1 MRVLITGGGGPG
13 SEMLWKLWEKEHTI
27 YFADQD
33 ISRIHPSIPIQ
44 QRVEVLPGID
54 SQFISQLVAASK
66 DLAID
71 IIISQVDEEL
81 MSLAEHT
88 KELAPTIF
96 VSPQTSFIEIFLDKF
111 RAGISLASKGIPE
124 PETSLLTSK
133 SRFGSG
139 PILVKP
145 RFGRGSRDIFTARS
159 ELEFEKLKE
168 YLLVQKE
175 EFICQSLKSGIEY
188 SVQVM
193 ANSHGE
199 LKAII
204 PVRINAKR
212 GSTTSGKVDN
222 NNLVIDTC
230 QNLHSK
236 YLPTGTYNIQLILDE
251 LDGTA
256 YTFELNPRVS
266 TTMCLAL
273 FGGADPI
280 ENYFDLV
287 SENSLKLV
295 QNGLELQRYWINS
308 VTSEDS
314 I

>member
-13 SEMLWKLWEKEHTI
+13 SELLWKLWEKEHTI

-33 ISRIHPSIPIQ
+33 ISRIHPGIPLQ
-44 QRVEVLPGID
+44 QRVQVSPGID
-54 SQFISQLVAASK
+54 SLFVSQLVAASK
-66 DLAID
+66 ELAID

-81 MSLAEHT
+81 VSLAEHT

-111 RAGISLASKGIPE
+111 QAGISLASKGIPE
-124 PETSLLTSK
+124 PETSLLNSG

-159 ELEFEKLKE
+159 EPEFEKLKE
-168 YLLVQKE
+168 YLLIRKE
-175 EFICQSLKSGIEY
+175 DFICQSLKSGIEY
-188 SVQVM
+188 SVQMM
-193 ANSHGE
+193 ANSLGE

-222 NNLVIDTC
+222 STQVISTC

-251 LDGTA
+251 IDGIA
-256 YTFELNPRVS
+256 YTFEVNPRVS
-266 TTMCLAL
+266 TTMCLGL
-273 FGGADPI
+273 FGGEDPI
-280 ENYFDLV
+280 KNFFDLE
-287 SENSLKLV
+287 SKNSLRLV
-295 QNGLELQRYWINS
+295 DNGLELQRYWINS
-308 VTSEDS
+308 VTSEES